1 MPTGITPRTVP
12 TFTRVRYAETDGQ
25 RVAHHAIYLVWFEL
39 GRAEFLRASQ
49 VDYNAL
55 EDSGLYV
62 VVVEAVVRY
71 LAPARYDDLVTIHT
85 TLEVL
90 RSRDMTF
97 RYEVLREDALL
108 ATGETRLAMV
118 NREGKP
124 VSIPEDLRKSL
135 AGPDEP
141 PFRGDAIV
149 SPQA

>member
-1 MPTGITPRTVP
+1 MSRGTSPRTVP
-12 TFTRVRYAETDGQ
+12 TSTRVRYAETDGQ

-39 GRAEFLRASQ
+39 GRAEFLRSSG

-55 EDSGLYV
+55 EGSGLFV

-71 LAPARYDDLVTIHT
+71 LAPARYDDLVTIRT

-97 RYEVLREDALL
+97 RYEVLRDDALL

-118 NREGKP
+118 NRAGRP
-124 VSIPEDLRKSL
+124 VSIPEEVRRAL
-135 AGPDEP
+135 AGPEEP
-141 PFRGDAIV
+141 PARGDAII
-149 SPQA
+149 SPLA